1 VDAVVADAVVVA
13 AGRSE
18 RMGGRDKL
26 EADLGGRPV
35 LAWSIAALA
44 ASALVER
51 IVVVR
56 GSGEPATRPA
66 WLPSK
71 VVGIVPGGSRRQDSV
86 LAGIRALERG
96 GDARGRVVLVHD
108 GARPLVSTR
117 LVDAVARA
125 AAEHGAAIPVLPV
138 AETLKRVDG
147 TLVGETIDR
156 VGAVTAQ
163 TPQGIRW
170 DVLRDALT
178 RLSGAGGGSNAAA
191 DALAREFT
199 DEAALLQAVGLA
211 VRTVPGEAA
220 NRKITTPEDLA
231 LAEAQV
237 RAGAAVR
244 VGLGTDGHP
253 FGPGIGLRLG
263 GIEIAGAPRLHGHS
277 DGDAALHAVAG
288 ALLGAAAMGDLG
300 SLHPADART
309 PRGVASADLLA
320 DVLRRL
326 AAEGWRPAA
335 VDVTIRAGRPRL
347 GPALPAMRDAIAG
360 LLGLAVGEVS
370 VKAAT
375 GNLSGDAGAGRSIE
389 AEAIATIERAAAP
402 SGVVT
407 AAASDDR

>member
-1 VDAVVADAVVVA
+1 MDGVIADAVVVA

-18 RMGGRDKL
+18 RMGGLDKL

-44 ASALVER
+44 ASPLVER
-51 IVVVR
+51 IVLVR

-66 WLPSK
+66 WLPAK
-71 VVGIVPGGSRRQDSV
+71 VMGIVPGGSRRQDSV
-86 LAGIRALERG
+86 LAGVRALEGDG
-96 GDARGRVVLVHD
+96 GGGGGVGSAGRVVLVHD

-147 TLVGETIDR
+147 DIVGETIER
-156 VGAVTAQ
+156 SGAVTAQ

-170 DVLRDALT
+170 DVLRDALARLAGPGHDAATPT
-178 RLSGAGGGSNAAA
+178 RELS
-191 DALAREFT
+191 REFT
-199 DEAALLQAVGLA
+199 DEAALLQAAGIE

-231 LAEAQV
+231 LAEAHV
-237 RAGAAVR
+237 RAGATTR
-244 VGLGTDGHP
+244 VGLGTDGHA
-253 FGPGIGLRLG
+253 FGPGLGLRLG
-263 GIEIAGAPRLHGHS
+263 GIEIANAPRLHGHS
-277 DGDAALHAVAG
+277 DGDAALHAIAG
-288 ALLGAAAMGDLG
+288 ALLGAAALGDLG

-309 PRGVASADLLA
+309 PLGVASADLLA
-320 DVLRRL
+320 DVRRRL
-326 AAEGWRPAA
+326 AAEGWRPST

-347 GPALPAMRDAIAG
+347 GAALPAMRDAIAG
-360 LLGLAVGEVS
+360 LLGLSIGDVS

-389 AEAIATIERAAAP
+389 AEAIATIER
-402 SGVVT
+402 
-407 AAASDDR
+407 SDR